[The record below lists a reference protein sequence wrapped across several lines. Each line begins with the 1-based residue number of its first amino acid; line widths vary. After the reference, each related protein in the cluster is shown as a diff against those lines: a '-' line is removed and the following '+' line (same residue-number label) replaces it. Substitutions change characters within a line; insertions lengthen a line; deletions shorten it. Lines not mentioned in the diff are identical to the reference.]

1 MLVVDDETDA
11 RELVATVLT
20 KRGAEVV
27 SVQSGDAALDEMKR
41 QRFDV
46 LISDIGMPMMD
57 GCALI
62 EKIRQLSAERGG
74 KIPAVALTAFAG
86 VEDRIRALWAGYQI
100 HLPKPVEPAELTL
113 VVAKLAGRHAVAVEV

>member
-1 MLVVDDETDA
+1 
-11 RELVATVLT
+11 
-20 KRGAEVV
+20 
-27 SVQSGDAALDEMKR
+27 
-41 QRFDV
+41 V